1 MATGAE
7 RVKVILSQLGTG
19 DDAPTGQEFKLS
31 ADGSLASAPTRR
43 LALLNELTRLDP
55 KAAAAYAAKIL
66 REFKSSDEWAV
77 ALRAYALANP
87 TLEGRGLPDRA
98 ISSDGRA
105 RAVASRD
112 RKSTRLN
119 SSHG

>member
-31 ADGSLASAPTRR
+31 ADGSLVNAPTRR

-87 TLEGRGLPDRA
+87 QCIICRWGT
-98 ISSDGRA
+98 
-105 RAVASRD
+105 
-112 RKSTRLN
+112 KF
-119 SSHG
+119 